1 MILKILHALPY
12 YAESET
18 IEIAK
23 GKHKIHQTFVEGFE
37 LSKRKILWQLRKQ

>member
-1 MILKILHALPY
+1 MILKILHALPF

-23 GKHKIHQTFVEGFE
+23 GKHKIPQTFVEGFE
-37 LSKRKILWQLRKQ
+37 LSKRKILWRLRKQ